1 MLRSGKTKKS
11 LFFPAA
17 AGLFLLF
24 TASHR
29 IILFQRKIIVLFG
42 SRYSSKKIIQPCTMF
57 LTLPLLL
64 SDNLR
69 PLDVC
74 RLW

>member
-42 SRYSSKKIIQPCTMF
+42 SRYSSKKNHSAMHHVFNIASAII
-57 LTLPLLL
+57 
-64 SDNLR
+64 
-69 PLDVC
+69 
-74 RLW
+74 